1 MSETNATVPAGF
13 KTEDCLKYLDIYPE
27 LCSYSDSKYEYRIDL
42 APNAAF
48 LAIFSLSLLGF
59 LVVYGL
65 TRRNLGFTVSLC
77 LGVVCEIIGY
87 IGRIMSWQ
95 DQWSDDGFLMQICCL
110 TIGPAF
116 MAAGI
121 YFCLRSI
128 VYAFGAGNSR
138 VTPELYPRIV
148 SLAPTDTT
156 YLFHIILKLYGL
168 SIVRADR

>member
-1 MSETNATVPAGF
+1 MSRANQTTPAGF
-13 KTEDCLKYLDIYPE
+13 KYTDCPKYLDIYPT
-27 LCSYSDSKYEYRIDL
+27 LCNYATSNYAYRIDL

-65 TRRNLGFTVSLC
+65 TRRNLGFTISLC
-77 LGVVCEIIGY
+77 LGVLCEILGY
-87 IGRIMSWQ
+87 AGRVMSWQ
-95 DQWSDDGFLMQICCL
+95 NQWNKNGFLMQICCL

-128 VYAFGAGNSR
+128 VLAFGAENSR
-138 VTPELYPRIV
+138 VKPELYPRIV
-148 SLAPTDTT
+148 SLTRTHT
-156 YLFHIILKLYGL
+156 CTLI
-168 SIVRADR
+168 